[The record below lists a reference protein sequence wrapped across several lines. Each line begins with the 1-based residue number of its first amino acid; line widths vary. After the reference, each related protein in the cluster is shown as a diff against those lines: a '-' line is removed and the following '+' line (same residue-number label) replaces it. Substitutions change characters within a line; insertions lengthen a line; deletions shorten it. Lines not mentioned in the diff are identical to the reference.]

1 MCFLY
6 IKKAKTLWNS
16 IKHRQK
22 RGGALCYVAR
32 GEWGL
37 GRYFLSLDT
46 LPTPPWCPKG
56 TWRIFRAAKNDSSP
70 LETLLRCNEEA
81 LPWFVPSCTLGGK
94 PFFSLVCSF
103 ILVGWCAL
111 GASVPRCVHTSS
123 DLFLGLEPLPS
134 HREHKWSSSELSSC
148 KTNHLPTISHLALV
162 QSASTIKGLTCIC
175 RKYARLMYF
184 TTFYSWH
191 NISYV

>member
-1 MCFLY
+1 MWLLY
-6 IKKAKTLWNS
+6 IKKAITLWNS

-22 RGGALCYVAR
+22 RGGASCYVAR
-32 GEWGL
+32 GEQWL
-37 GRYFLSLDT
+37 GCYSLSVDT
-46 LPTPPWCPKG
+46 PPTPPWRPKG

-70 LETLLRCNEEA
+70 LETLLRRNEAA
-81 LPWFVPSCTLGGK
+81 LPWFVLSRTLGGK

-111 GASVPRCVHTSS
+111 GAFVPRCLHTPP

-134 HREHKWSSSELSSC
+134 RREHKWSSSELSSC
-148 KTNHLPTISHLALV
+148 KTNHPPLV
-162 QSASTIKGLTCIC
+162 QSASAIKGLTCIC
-175 RKYARLMYF
+175 WKRARLMCF
-184 TTFYSWH
+184 ATFYSWH